1 MTKVRIGSAYKE
13 IDKIWVGIGGAWK
26 EVDKAWVGIGGVW
39 KEMDGPSKL
48 LKYLGTITP
57 LQTPRRNMGSANVG
71 NYLLFAGGATASSLW
86 QESDVVEAYNTSA
99 VRSNVASLTNKGY
112 AKGASI
118 GNVAIIA
125 SSHTD
130 SGAKDTVDSYNAS
143 LTKGTVTPLSE
154 ARPVVSAGTDVYALF
169 VTDNAYSDSVLDAY
183 NTSLVRSTMAGLS
196 ANRSGISGTNTK
208 NYTLFGGGS
217 GSAENYLTV
226 VDAFNNSLIRSNPM
240 GFSVARRNYAAARVR
255 NFAIFAGGEQILTQY
270 YATVDAYNDSL
281 TKVSIANLPQ
291 ATARLQ
297 GISSDYYALFAGGVG
312 AGSLCVA
319 YDSSLV
325 RTTPPNITG
334 TRYSLTG
341 GLVGNYMLFAGGLNT
356 PGNAVSGVVDAYILE

>member
-1 MTKVRIGSAYKE
+1 MTKVGIGSAYKE

-39 KEMDGPSKL
+39 KEMDGLSKL

-57 LQTPRRNMGSANVG
+57 LQTPRWDMGFANVG
-71 NYLLFAGGATASSLW
+71 NYLLFAGGATASSLG

-99 VRSNVASLTNKGY
+99 VRSNVTSLTNRGL

-125 SSHTD
+125 SGYAY

-143 LTKGTVTPLSE
+143 LTKGTATPLSE
-154 ARPVVSAGTDVYALF
+154 ARPIVSAGTDVYALF
-169 VTDNAYSDSVLDAY
+169 VTGTAYSDSVLDAY
-183 NTSLVRSTMAGLS
+183 NTSLVRSTKAGLS
-196 ANRSGISGTNTK
+196 ANRQGISGTDTK
-208 NYTLFGGGS
+208 NYTLFGGGAY
-217 GSAENYLTV
+217 SAGNYPTV
-226 VDAFNNSLIRSNPM
+226 VDAFNNSLIRSNPT
-240 GFSVARRNYAAARVR
+240 GFSVARESYAAARVG
-255 NFAIFAGGEQILTQY
+255 NFAIFAGGQNGSTR

-281 TKVSIANLPQ
+281 TKVSIANLLQ
-291 ATARLQ
+291 ATARLR
-297 GISSDYYALFAGGVG
+297 GISSDYYALFAGGVV
-312 AGSLCVA
+312 AGSPCVA

-325 RTTPPNITG
+325 RTNPPNITG
-334 TRYSLTG
+334 TRYDLTG